1 MARKR
6 NKKMTPEEIEEAKKR
21 LEKWT
26 IGTKLVEI
34 NGELVECRICKT
46 GPEF

>member
-1 MARKR
+1 MARRR
-6 NKKMTPEEIEEAKKR
+6 NRKMTPEEIEEQKQR

-26 IGTKLVEI
+26 IGTKWIEI
-34 NGELVECRICKT
+34 NGEPVECRICKT